1 MLNSTNANASRK
13 ASYASGRCWQS
24 GRILANAQRNECTS
38 VGRGFLSDW
47 KVLTKWKNFIECSI
61 ERMDPEVAD
70 IAPPFSSNIEPAAK
84 RPPGFRRGGLVG
96 QKATNKKVDV

>member
-1 MLNSTNANASRK
+1 
-13 ASYASGRCWQS
+13 
-24 GRILANAQRNECTS
+24 
-38 VGRGFLSDW
+38 
-47 KVLTKWKNFIECSI
+47 
-61 ERMDPEVAD
+61 MDPEVAD